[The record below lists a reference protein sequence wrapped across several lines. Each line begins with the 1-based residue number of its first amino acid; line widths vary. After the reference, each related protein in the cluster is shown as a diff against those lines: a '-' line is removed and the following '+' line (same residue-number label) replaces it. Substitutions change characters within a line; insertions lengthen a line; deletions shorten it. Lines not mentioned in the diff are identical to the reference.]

1 MRTPSAVHRSYLV
14 EKRGVKSLQRR
25 GLFILAFGVQFLA
38 HSLAQSFYAPLQ
50 NHPLLVQARLGLEA
64 AQAQLRAQASSVSL
78 QAQGGNAWLNFQDPI
93 PATQVASASV
103 GVVFTPFPFG
113 DTADAITQ
121 ARLGVEQAALGLR
134 QAQANL
140 EAQALEAAYRVR
152 LAQLGLEAAQSGARL
167 AQASLEAVRL
177 RAQREAASPAEVRQA
192 EAQLRQ
198 AQLQAEDAGR
208 NLELARRN
216 LSDLLGASALEMLFS
231 PHSGE
236 TIPPIPSPPLPA
248 TPPSVRQAE
257 LQLVQAQLNYARA
270 ERGIWPVAQAS
281 YTYNTSPRDSFSLSL
296 NSRTL
301 QPQLGYSYQ
310 NPPTTS
316 TGQPRP
322 ESQFQLGVSLNL
334 SPAIFEALEAGR
346 KQVEAAQAALEAA
359 KRSAALQEASLQAA
373 LQSAEA
379 QVSLAQAAQQDAERS
394 LAESRE
400 RERLGLSSPLAT
412 LQAELGLAQAQLA
425 LEQAKLNRLSRI
437 LDLYRFYAQ
446 PLSEVK

>member
-1 MRTPSAVHRSYLV
+1 MSTATRSALLV
-14 EKRGVKSLQRR
+14 ALGLQL
-25 GLFILAFGVQFLA
+25 G
-38 HSLAQSFYAPLQ
+38 LAQGFYDPLQ
-50 NHPLLVQARLGLEA
+50 NHPSLVQARLGLEA
-64 AQAQLRAQASSVSL
+64 AQAQLRAQESPVSL
-78 QAQGGNAWLNFQDPI
+78 QAQAANTWLNFPSPI
-93 PATQVASASV
+93 PDTQVVNASV
-103 GVVFTPFPFG
+103 GVAFTPFPFG

-134 QAQANL
+134 QAKTAL

-152 LAQLGLEAAQSGARL
+152 LAQVGLEVAQSGARL

-198 AQLQAEDAGR
+198 AQLQVEDAGR
-208 NLELARRN
+208 TLELARRN
-216 LSDLLGASALEMLFS
+216 LSDLLGTANLA
-231 PHSGE
+231 
-236 TIPPIPSPPLPA
+236 IPPAPPLPLPA

-257 LQLVQAQLNYARA
+257 LQVAQAQLAYARA
-270 ERGIWPVAQAS
+270 ERSIWPVAQAS

-310 NPPTTS
+310 NPSLSS

-334 SPAIFEALEAGR
+334 SPAVFDALEAGR
-346 KQVEAAQAALEAA
+346 KQVQAAQAALEAA
-359 KRSAALQEASLQAA
+359 KRTAALQEASLRSAWQG
-373 LQSAEA
+373 AEA
-379 QVSLAQAAQQDAERS
+379 QVGLAQTALQDAVRALSE
-394 LAESRE
+394 ARE
-400 RERLGLSSPLAT
+400 RERLGLTSPLAT
-412 LQAELGLAQAQLA
+412 LQAELGLAQARLA
-425 LEQAKLNRLSRI
+425 LEQANLNRLSRI
-437 LDLYRFYAQ
+437 LDLYRFYAE